1 MVVAGRST
9 KSRSKIPSAVR
20 MLFLVL
26 SETVSIL
33 GIGAK
38 HKKISDYDDD
48 DDVIVLFKQAYKY
61 L

>member
-1 MVVAGRST
+1 
-9 KSRSKIPSAVR
+9 

-48 DDVIVLFKQAYKY
+48 DDDVIVLFKQAYKY